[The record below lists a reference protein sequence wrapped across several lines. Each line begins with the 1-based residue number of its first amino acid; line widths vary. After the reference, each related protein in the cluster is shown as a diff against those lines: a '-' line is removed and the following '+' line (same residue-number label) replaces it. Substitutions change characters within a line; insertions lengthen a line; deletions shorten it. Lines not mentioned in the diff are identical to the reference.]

1 MQLSLKKPIIF
12 FDLET
17 TGLSITGDRIVE
29 MSIIKVNPNGEEE
42 EYNYRFNPEIEIGR
56 SRGGAPHIECRGQ
69 RSADIQ
75 VESPRDCADNRG
87 M

>member
-42 EYNYRFNPEIEIGR
+42 EYNYRFNPEIEISAEAEACTTYR
-56 SRGGAPHIECRGQ
+56 MQ
-69 RSADIQ
+69 RSAISRHSSR
-75 VESPRDCADNRG
+75 EPARLRG
-87 M
+87 